1 MESDPKVTSATGAE
15 PAQKDE
21 ASTDA
26 AVEGAKEEGT
36 TLEGT
41 ATEGAKESTEGA
53 TESGDATEGAKEEGA
68 TESDA
73 VVEGEPADTIEGAS
87 PPADEEKGTKRALAE
102 GAEETKTPAKAK
114 EQKVAKDQVT
124 ESKRTTR
131 VTKEVF

>member
-1 MESDPKVTSATGAE
+1 METDPKVTSATEVE

-26 AVEGAKEEGT
+26 EV
-36 TLEGT
+36 
-41 ATEGAKESTEGA
+41 EGAKESTEGA
-53 TESGDATEGAKEEGA
+53 TESGDATEGAKEEA
-68 TESDA
+68 TKESDA

-87 PPADEEKGTKRALAE
+87 PPADEEKGTKRALVE

-131 VTKEVF
+131 VTKEVC